1 MQFTLATVIIIHIH
15 PLLLDGVC
23 NPVRDVSFAGRGLQ
37 PRPRRFCWTGFA
49 TPSETF
55 LLLDGVCNPV
65 RDVSFAGRGLQPRP
79 RRFFSARL
87 FFSLRG
93 IGLPSELT
101 A

>member
-15 PLLLDGVC
+15 P
-23 NPVRDVSFAGRGLQ
+23 
-37 PRPRRFCWTGFA
+37 
-49 TPSETF
+49 